1 MPKIWNPNWREETN
15 WNMMKIPMA
24 TIISF
29 FYTYISYTR
38 NSLFI
43 YKNKGNLEHL
53 AIIIEMIVNIADNPL
68 NVELEMKW
76 ELKYFIS
83 STIGLNK

>member
-1 MPKIWNPNWREETN
+1 M
-15 WNMMKIPMA
+15 
-24 TIISF
+24 
-29 FYTYISYTR
+29 
-38 NSLFI
+38 

-53 AIIIEMIVNIADNPL
+53 AIIIEMIDNIADNLL